1 MKLRESEKTDWWNV
15 ILKVKKE
22 SIEMGIQ
29 EADSGKMK
37 PLNTKVCERIV
48 FLKKEKW

>member
-1 MKLRESEKTDWWNV
+1 MELRENEKTDWWNE
-15 ILKVKKE
+15 ISKAEKE

-37 PLNTKVCERIV
+37 PHSEA
-48 FLKKEKW
+48 KKIYEKWL